1 MSWSWVIRML
11 IILIV
16 ILVVVAGTVVAL
28 RLTDPGA
35 GEAAEGTPTAKE
47 SMESLPPT
55 PTPSVAPF
63 PTLGTPTPTPIP
75 VPPPAPTP
83 VPEGT
88 PATAIAVGDPCT
100 PELSAAIFAANESQ
114 SALMLG
120 ELDAAQLSATWGA
133 MAARAQASAASLLA
147 KSTDAYS
154 VDRITAIVSQVSNC
168 TVQSVSA
175 DESEV
180 VVETQ
185 EVWTYDA
192 VLSCTASDVEQTSR
206 EVVTY
211 PGQEY
216 TFAREGDGWRMQ
228 DWSLGVVNIDPA
240 WQCT

>member
-1 MSWSWVIRML
+1 MSWTWVIRML

-16 ILVVVAGTVVAL
+16 VLVVVAGTAVAL

-35 GEAAEGTPTAKE
+35 GEAAEGTPTSKE
-47 SMESLPPT
+47 SMESEPT

-63 PTLGTPTPTPIP
+63 PTLGTPTPLPLPT
-75 VPPPAPTP
+75 PPPAPTP
-83 VPEGT
+83 EPEGT

-100 PELSAAIFAANESQ
+100 SELSAAIVAANESQ
-114 SALMLG
+114 AAVMRG
-120 ELDAAQLSATWGA
+120 ELDAAQLSATWGEVT
-133 MAARAQASAASLLA
+133 ARAQASAAYLLG
-147 KSTDAYS
+147 KSTDTYS
-154 VDRITAIVSQVSNC
+154 VNRITAIVLQLNTC
-168 TVQSVSA
+168 IVQSVSE

-192 VLSCTASDVEQTSR
+192 VLNCTASDEEQISQ

-211 PGQEY
+211 PGQQY

>member
-1 MSWSWVIRML
+1 MSWTWVIRML

-16 ILVVVAGTVVAL
+16 VLVVVAGTVVAL

-55 PTPSVAPF
+55 PTPSVTPF
-63 PTLGTPTPTPIP
+63 PTLGSPTPLPI
-75 VPPPAPTP
+75 PPPAPTP

-88 PATAIAVGDPCT
+88 LATAIAVGDPCT
-100 PELSAAIFAANESQ
+100 PDLSAAIVAANESQ
-114 SALMLG
+114 AAVMRG
-120 ELDAAQLSATWGA
+120 ELDAAQLSATWGEVT
-133 MAARAQASAASLLA
+133 ARAQASAAYLLG
-147 KSTDAYS
+147 KSTDTYS
-154 VDRITAIVSQVSNC
+154 VNRITAIVLQLNTC
-168 TVQSVSA
+168 TVQSVSE

-192 VLSCTASDVEQTSR
+192 VLNCTASDEEQISQ

-211 PGQEY
+211 PGQQY
-216 TFAREGDGWRMQ
+216 TFAREGNGWRMQ
-228 DWSLGVVNIDPA
+228 DWSLGAVSIEPA

>member
-1 MSWSWVIRML
+1 MSWTWVIRML

-16 ILVVVAGTVVAL
+16 VLVVVAGTAVAL

-35 GEAAEGTPTAKE
+35 DEVVEITPTAE
-47 SMESLPPT
+47 AMESEPT
-55 PTPSVAPF
+55 PTPLVTPY
-63 PTLGTPTPTPIP
+63 PTLGTPTPLPIP
-75 VPPPAPTP
+75 TPPPAPTQA
-83 VPEGT
+83 PEVT
-88 PATAIAVGDPCT
+88 PATALAVGDPCT
-100 PELSAAIFAANESQ
+100 SELSAAIVAANESQ
-114 SALMLG
+114 AAVMRG
-120 ELDAAQLSATWGA
+120 ELDAAQLSATWGEVT
-133 MAARAQASAASLLA
+133 ARAQASAAYLVG
-147 KSTDAYS
+147 KSTDTYS
-154 VDRITAIVSQVSNC
+154 VNRITAIVLQLNTC
-168 TVQSVSA
+168 TVQSVSE

-192 VLSCTASDVEQTSR
+192 VLNCTASDEEQTSR

-211 PGQEY
+211 PGQQY

>member
-1 MSWSWVIRML
+1 MSWTWVIRML

-16 ILVVVAGTVVAL
+16 VLVVVAGTAVAL

-35 GEAAEGTPTAKE
+35 DEVVEVTPTTEA
-47 SMESLPPT
+47 MESEPT
-55 PTPSVAPF
+55 PTPLVTPY
-63 PTLGTPTPTPIP
+63 PTLGSPTPLPIP
-75 VPPPAPTP
+75 TPPPAPTP

-100 PELSAAIFAANESQ
+100 PDLSGAIVAANESQ
-114 SALMLG
+114 AAVMRG
-120 ELDAAQLSATWGA
+120 ELDAAQLSATWGEVT
-133 MAARAQASAASLLA
+133 ARAQASAAYLLG
-147 KSTDAYS
+147 KSTDTYS
-154 VDRITAIVSQVSNC
+154 VNRITAIVLQLNTC
-168 TVQSVSA
+168 TVQSVSE

-185 EVWTYDA
+185 EVWTYEA
-192 VLSCTASDVEQTSR
+192 VLNCTASDEEQTSR

-211 PGQEY
+211 PGQQY

-228 DWSLGVVNIDPA
+228 DWSLGAVNIDPA

>member
-1 MSWSWVIRML
+1 MSWTWVIRML

-16 ILVVVAGTVVAL
+16 VLVVVAGTAVAL

-35 GEAAEGTPTAKE
+35 GEAAEGSPTPEA
-47 SMESLPPT
+47 MESELT
-55 PTPSVAPF
+55 PTPSVAPS
-63 PTLGTPTPTPIP
+63 PTLGTPTPTPLST
-75 VPPPAPTP
+75 PPLAPTP
-83 VPEGT
+83 EPEGT

-100 PELSAAIFAANESQ
+100 SDLSAAIVAANESQ
-114 SALMLG
+114 AAVMRR
-120 ELDAAQLSATWGA
+120 ELDAAQLSATWGEVT
-133 MAARAQASAASLLA
+133 ARAQASAAYLLG
-147 KSTDAYS
+147 KSTDTYS
-154 VDRITAIVSQVSNC
+154 VNRITAIVLQLNTC
-168 TVQSVSA
+168 IVQSVSE

-192 VLSCTASDVEQTSR
+192 VLNCTASDEEQISQ

-211 PGQEY
+211 PGQQY

>member
-1 MSWSWVIRML
+1 MSWTWVIRML

-16 ILVVVAGTVVAL
+16 VLVVVAGTVVAL

-55 PTPSVAPF
+55 PTPSVTPF
-63 PTLGTPTPTPIP
+63 PTLGSPTPLPI
-75 VPPPAPTP
+75 PPPAPTP

-88 PATAIAVGDPCT
+88 LATAIAVGDPCT
-100 PELSAAIFAANESQ
+100 PDLSAAIVAANESQ
-114 SALMLG
+114 AAVMRG
-120 ELDAAQLSATWGA
+120 ELDAAQLSATWGEVT
-133 MAARAQASAASLLA
+133 ARAQASAAYLLG
-147 KSTDAYS
+147 KSTDTYS
-154 VDRITAIVSQVSNC
+154 VNRITAIVLQLNTC
-168 TVQSVSA
+168 TVQSVSE

-180 VVETQ
+180 VVETE

-192 VLSCTASDVEQTSR
+192 VLNCTASDEEQISQ

-211 PGQEY
+211 PGQQY
-216 TFAREGDGWRMQ
+216 TFAREGNGWRMQ
-228 DWSLGVVNIDPA
+228 DWSLGAVSIEPA

>member
-1 MSWSWVIRML
+1 MSWTWVIRML

-16 ILVVVAGTVVAL
+16 VLVVVAGTAVAL

-35 GEAAEGTPTAKE
+35 DEVVEVTPTTEA
-47 SMESLPPT
+47 MESEPT
-55 PTPSVAPF
+55 PTPLVTPY
-63 PTLGTPTPTPIP
+63 PTLGSPTPLPIP
-75 VPPPAPTP
+75 TPPPAPTSE
-83 VPEGT
+83 PEGT

-100 PELSAAIFAANESQ
+100 SDLSAAIIAANESQ
-114 SALMLG
+114 AAVMRG
-120 ELDAAQLSATWGA
+120 ELDAAQLSATWGEVT
-133 MAARAQASAASLLA
+133 ARAQASAAYLLG
-147 KSTDAYS
+147 KSTDTYS
-154 VDRITAIVSQVSNC
+154 VNRITAIVLQLNTC
-168 TVQSVSA
+168 IVQSVSE

-192 VLSCTASDVEQTSR
+192 VLNCTASDEEQISQ

-211 PGQEY
+211 PGQQY

-228 DWSLGVVNIDPA
+228 DWSLGVVSIDPA

>member
-1 MSWSWVIRML
+1 MSWTWVIRML

-16 ILVVVAGTVVAL
+16 VLVVVAGTVVAL

-55 PTPSVAPF
+55 PTPSVTPF
-63 PTLGTPTPTPIP
+63 PTLGSPTPLPI
-75 VPPPAPTP
+75 PPPAPTP

-100 PELSAAIFAANESQ
+100 PDLSAAIVAANESQ
-114 SALMLG
+114 AAVMRG
-120 ELDAAQLSATWGA
+120 ELDAAQLSATWGEVT
-133 MAARAQASAASLLA
+133 ARAQASAAYLLG
-147 KSTDAYS
+147 KSTDTYS
-154 VDRITAIVSQVSNC
+154 VNRITAIVLQLNTC
-168 TVQSVSA
+168 TVQSVSE

-180 VVETQ
+180 VVETE

-192 VLSCTASDVEQTSR
+192 VLNCTASDEEQISQ

-211 PGQEY
+211 PGQQY
-216 TFAREGDGWRMQ
+216 TFAREGNGWRMQ
-228 DWSLGVVNIDPA
+228 DWSLGAVSIEPA

>member
-1 MSWSWVIRML
+1 MSWTWVIRML

-16 ILVVVAGTVVAL
+16 VLVVVAGTAVAL

-35 GEAAEGTPTAKE
+35 DEVVEATPTTEA
-47 SMESLPPT
+47 MELE

-63 PTLGTPTPTPIP
+63 PTLGTPTPLPIP
-75 VPPPAPTP
+75 TPPPAPTP
-83 VPEGT
+83 EPEGT

-100 PELSAAIFAANESQ
+100 SDLSGAIVAANESQ
-114 SALMLG
+114 AAVMRG
-120 ELDAAQLSATWGA
+120 ELDAAQLSATWGEVT
-133 MAARAQASAASLLA
+133 ARAQASAAYLVG
-147 KSTDAYS
+147 KSTDTYS
-154 VDRITAIVSQVSNC
+154 VNRITAIVLQLNTC
-168 TVQSVSA
+168 IVQSVSE

-185 EVWTYDA
+185 EVWTYEA
-192 VLSCTASDVEQTSR
+192 VLNCTVSDEEQTSR

-211 PGQEY
+211 PGQQY

-228 DWSLGVVNIDPA
+228 DWSLGAVNIDPA

>member
-1 MSWSWVIRML
+1 MSWTWVIRML

-16 ILVVVAGTVVAL
+16 VLVVVAGTVVAL

-55 PTPSVAPF
+55 PTPSVTPF
-63 PTLGTPTPTPIP
+63 PTLGSPTPLPI
-75 VPPPAPTP
+75 PPPAPTP

-88 PATAIAVGDPCT
+88 LATAIAVGDPCT
-100 PELSAAIFAANESQ
+100 PDLSAAIVAANESQ
-114 SALMLG
+114 AAVMRG
-120 ELDAAQLSATWGA
+120 ELDAAQLSATWGEVT
-133 MAARAQASAASLLA
+133 ARAQASAAYLLG
-147 KSTDAYS
+147 KSTDTYS
-154 VDRITAIVSQVSNC
+154 VNRITAIVLQLNTC
-168 TVQSVSA
+168 TVQSVSE

-192 VLSCTASDVEQTSR
+192 VLNCTASDEEQISQ

-211 PGQEY
+211 PGQQY

-228 DWSLGVVNIDPA
+228 DWSLGAVSIEPA